1 MKIIK
6 LLFVVIAV
14 TALTFSCKSEK
25 KEGAQ
30 DESAVEMTE
39 EGSMDESS
47 EAAAASEASS
57 EGSSDATAA
66 GAAGAAGA
74 EATGSSSGD
83 VSATPAEGVESTAK
97 GVEEMAV
104 AEGVM
109 TEEMAD
115 TPAIYPGCVGESAE
129 AVRACNK
136 SKFIEFIENEFN
148 KEIANGLGV
157 GPGSVEINSIV
168 QVDTEGKCKA
178 IKVTT
183 SHYKLENEMKRVIAA
198 VPQVTPATH
207 KGESVPV
214 TFKLPFVLVV
224 KQDLIEK

>member
-6 LLFVVIAV
+6 FLFVLIVV
-14 TALTFSCKSEK
+14 SALTFSCKSEK
-25 KEGAQ
+25 KDDAT

-47 EAAAASEASS
+47 EAAASSEASS
-57 EGSSDATAA
+57 EGSSDAAA
-66 GAAGAAGA
+66 ASS
-74 EATGSSSGD
+74 SSSGD
-83 VSATPAEGVESTAK
+83 ASAAPVQGVEGTSK
-97 GVEEMAV
+97 GVEEMTV
-104 AEGVM
+104 AEGAM
-109 TEEMAD
+109 TEELTD

-136 SKFIEFIENEFN
+136 SKFIEFIESEFN
-148 KEIANGLGV
+148 KDIANGLGV

-168 QVDTEGKCKA
+168 QVDTEGKCTA
-178 IKVTT
+178 IKVST

-198 VPQVTPATH
+198 VPKVTPATY
-207 KGESVPV
+207 KGKSVPV
-214 TFKLPFVLVV
+214 TFKLPFVLEV

>member
-6 LLFVVIAV
+6 LLLVLVVV
-14 TALTFSCKSEK
+14 SALTFSCKSEK

-30 DESAVEMTE
+30 DDSAVEMTE
-39 EGSMDESS
+39 EGSMESS
-47 EAAAASEASS
+47 SDAEATSE
-57 EGSSDATAA
+57 EGSSDAGAAAAA
-66 GAAGAAGA
+66 GAAGAAA
-74 EATGSSSGD
+74 ASSSSED
-83 VSATPAEGVESTAK
+83 ASAAPAEGVEGASK

-109 TEEMAD
+109 TEELAD
-115 TPAIYPGCVGESAE
+115 TPAIYPGCVGESVE

-136 SKFIEFIENEFN
+136 SKFIEFIENEFD
-148 KEIANGLGV
+148 KGIANGLGV

-168 QVDTEGKCKA
+168 QVDTEGNCKA
-178 IKVTT
+178 IKVST

-207 KGESVPV
+207 EGESVPV
-214 TFKLPFVLVV
+214 TFKLPFVLEV